1 MGGSTE
7 PTAGVGWRAS
17 ETAERKLIA
26 RAALMPVMVLA
37 GDKPCH
43 DHLVTAQIQLDP
55 RRA

>member
-7 PTAGVGWRAS
+7 PTAGVGWGAS
-17 ETAERKLIA
+17 ETAEQKLIA

-37 GDKPCH
+37 GDKPSH
-43 DHLVTAQIQLDP
+43 DHVVTAQIQLDS